1 MVYQPKVIPAGFKAP
16 LLVWGNGGCLNVGT
30 IMAPFLL
37 QLASQGVVV
46 IATGAKEDPAKG
58 GTYASYGTYGQAT
71 PKALTEAID
80 WAEKK
85 TGDPKW
91 AHIDLSR
98 VAAAGQSCGGT
109 MAYAVEGDKRIKAL
123 GIFNSGNFGKS
134 AAPKGGIFG
143 KQGGLFGKLGGG
155 KGMLMVQSDV
165 TKFTKPVFYFLGGPK
180 DMAYANVRKSKLY
193 PKQLLTILRVN
204 ATMRSSLPVCLHI

>member
-1 MVYQPKVIPAGFKAP
+1 
-16 LLVWGNGGCLNVGT
+16 
-30 IMAPFLL
+30 MAPFLL
-37 QLASQGVVV
+37 QVASQGVVV

-58 GTYASYGTYGQAT
+58 GTFASYGTYGQAA
-71 PKALTEAID
+71 PQALTKAID
-80 WAEKK
+80 WAAKK
-85 TGDPKW
+85 TSDPKW

-109 MAYAVEGDKRIKAL
+109 MAYAVEGDKRIRTL

-134 AAPKGGIFG
+134 AAPKGGP
-143 KQGGLFGKLGGG
+143 GGMFGKLNGG

-180 DMAYANVRKSKLY
+180 DMAYANVSITELI
-193 PKQLLTILRVN
+193 PKKPLTILRAN
-204 ATMRSSLPVCLHI
+204 ATMHSSLPVCPHT